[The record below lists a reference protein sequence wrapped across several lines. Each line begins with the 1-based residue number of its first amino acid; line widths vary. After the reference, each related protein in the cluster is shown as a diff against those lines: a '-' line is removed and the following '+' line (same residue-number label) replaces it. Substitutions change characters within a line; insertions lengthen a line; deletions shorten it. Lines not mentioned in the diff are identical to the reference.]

1 MKRKV
6 LSVLLT
12 FVLLI
17 SVVGCSQEQKEEDE
31 KIKIGLSIDVSGVN
45 DGGWLS

>member
-31 KIKIGLSIDVSGVN
+31 KIKIGFSSSGRF
-45 DGGWLS
+45 GGFDEVGQ